1 MSKPLILVIIFLIFL
16 TGCSPFGGNEDPRKL
31 VANGLSPK
39 ELYDLAKVKANAGSI
54 DQAIEKFELI
64 LASYPASKFA
74 IQARLDIAYQL
85 FKRKKYKRAI
95 LELDNFIGKYPNLPS
110 TPYAYYLKG
119 VIAEEKS
126 SSILDKVVTDSAQ
139 RDVESVREAYSYFIE
154 LIETYPNSKYSID
167 ALQKL
172 TKLRNTLA
180 RHELYVAI
188 YYTEIGSYIAAINRS
203 KYIIEIYPNSS
214 SLPDALHLM
223 ADNYDEINMNNFASD
238 VRKIISDSYPNY
250 SPNYSIN

>member
-1 MSKPLILVIIFLIFL
+1 MFKSSILLVVSLSLL
-16 TGCSPFGGNEDPRKL
+16 TGCFPFGGNEDSRKL

-39 ELYDLAKVKANAGSI
+39 ALYDLAKVKAEAGST

-85 FKRKKYKRAI
+85 FKRKKYNLAI
-95 LELDNFIGKYPNLPS
+95 LELDEFIQKYPNLPS

-119 VIAEEKS
+119 VVAEEKS

-139 RDVESVREAYSYFIE
+139 RDVESVREAYSYFMQ
-154 LIETYPNSKYSID
+154 LIQTYPNSKYSID

-203 KYIIEIYPNSS
+203 KYIIEKYPNSS
-214 SLPDALHLM
+214 SIPDALHLM

-238 VRKIISDSYPNY
+238 ARKIMSASYPNY
-250 SPNYSIN
+250 SPNYSIK

>member
-119 VIAEEKS
+119 VVAEEKS

>member
-119 VIAEEKS
+119 VVAEEKS

-154 LIETYPNSKYSID
+154 LIETYPN
-167 ALQKL
+167 
-172 TKLRNTLA
+172 
-180 RHELYVAI
+180 
-188 YYTEIGSYIAAINRS
+188 
-203 KYIIEIYPNSS
+203 
-214 SLPDALHLM
+214 
-223 ADNYDEINMNNFASD
+223 
-238 VRKIISDSYPNY
+238 
-250 SPNYSIN
+250 